1 MAAYA
6 GKVGIDP
13 DTVYM
18 LVDRVRFNLQN
29 ECGSDLGMQNGDTI
43 HCRRHNAM
51 PMFSSRSIDEGFMK
65 NFLDSRDRTGSS
77 SLSESQIPAYI
88 ILDLICGILTKLS
101 RGVGESGSLHSLDA

>member
-43 HCRRHNAM
+43 HCRRHNALS
-51 PMFSSRSIDEGFMK
+51 MFSSRSIDEGFI
-65 NFLDSRDRTGSS
+65 SRDRTTGSS

>member
-43 HCRRHNAM
+43 HCRRHNALS
-51 PMFSSRSIDEGFMK
+51 MFSSRSIDEGFI
-65 NFLDSRDRTGSS
+65 FRIRTTGSS
-77 SLSESQIPAYI
+77 SSSESQIPAYI

>member
-29 ECGSDLGMQNGDTI
+29 ECGSDLGMQNVDTI
-43 HCRRHNAM
+43 HCRRHTALS
-51 PMFSSRSIDEGFMK
+51 MFSSRSIDEGFI
-65 NFLDSRDRTGSS
+65 FRIRTTISVNIVCRWTNGPKWTSVVDVFDT
-77 SLSESQIPAYI
+77 I
-88 ILDLICGILTKLS
+88 IVIVGILVVIATIP
-101 RGVGESGSLHSLDA
+101 VMVTD